1 MRAEGPRVSE
11 GGRGGEWQKALA
23 KWGQE
28 WPVGGPTEGPV
39 LSGQFVGGKEHSP
52 TITAPTKEGGWRSRR
67 TGKELPSQRDPRQ
80 VSPWLSIRKAARM
93 VFEVSAHKSIKKA

>member
-1 MRAEGPRVSE
+1 MLGEALVRALPLCGGEGPTVSE

-39 LSGQFVGGKEHSP
+39 LSGQFVGGKEHP
-52 TITAPTKEGGWRSRR
+52 P
-67 TGKELPSQRDPRQ
+67 L
-80 VSPWLSIRKAARM
+80 
-93 VFEVSAHKSIKKA
+93 